1 MYTETPMSESLVYP
15 AFATLTLAIPGG
27 LTGAIQELNWLE
39 VFGFVT
45 GAACVY
51 LQVKEV
57 IWNWPIGIANNIV
70 YFVVFWHSRLY
81 ADACLQIF
89 FLSVSVY
96 GWWKWLYGGKDH
108 SHLSVQQT
116 TKGFGLVLV
125 AVTITAGVVIYEV
138 LRRFS
143 NSDVPW
149 GDATTT
155 AVSLTAQ
162 YMLGRKL
169 LENWLLWI
177 GVNVLYIGLYCYKH
191 LFLTAFLYA
200 IFIVMCVM
208 GYRGWKKNLE
218 ASSQTSAVTA

>member
-1 MYTETPMSESLVYP
+1 MPETAHLLAVTSL
-15 AFATLTLAIPGG
+15 LAALPQ
-27 LTGAIQELNWLE
+27 LFEQLNWWE

-45 GAACVY
+45 GALCVY

-70 YFVVFWHSRLY
+70 YFVVFWRSRIY

-89 FLSVSVY
+89 FLSVSIY
-96 GWWKWLYGGKDH
+96 GWWKWQYGGARPAELHVKR
-108 SHLSVQQT
+108 T
-116 TKGFGLVLV
+116 TRRFGLNL
-125 AVTITAGVVIYEV
+125 AAITVTSGLLIHEA

-155 AVSLTAQ
+155 AISLTAQ

-177 GVNVLYIGLYCYKH
+177 FVNVLYVGLYCYKR
-191 LFLTAFLYA
+191 LFLTAFLYM
-200 IFIVMCVM
+200 IFNVLCVM
-208 GYRGWKKNLE
+208 GYRNWS
-218 ASSQTSAVTA
+218 ASLRRDDIAKTIPT

>member
-1 MYTETPMSESLVYP
+1 MD
-15 AFATLTLAIPGG
+15 
-27 LTGAIQELNWLE
+27 WLE
-39 VFGFVT
+39 AFGFVT
-45 GAACVY
+45 GAACVF
-51 LQVKEV
+51 LQVREN

-70 YFVVFWHSRLY
+70 YFVVFWSSRLY

-89 FLSVSVY
+89 FLSISIY
-96 GWWKWLYGGKDH
+96 GWLKWKYGGKDH
-108 SHLSVQQT
+108 SLLTVQRAT
-116 TKGFGLVLV
+116 ARFGLILGVITV
-125 AVTITAGVVIYEV
+125 TAGLLIYEV

-169 LENWLLWI
+169 IENWLLWI
-177 GVNVLYIGLYCYKH
+177 GVNVLYIGLYCYKR

-200 IFIVMCVM
+200 IFIAMCAM
-208 GYRGWKKNLE
+208 GWKSWKKTLDTAAV
-218 ASSQTSAVTA
+218 ASAAA

>member
-1 MYTETPMSESLVYP
+1 MPESAHFLPV
-15 AFATLTLAIPGG
+15 TSLLAALPQ
-27 LTGAIQELNWLE
+27 LFEQLNWLE

-45 GAACVY
+45 GALCVY

-70 YFVVFWHSRLY
+70 YFVVFWRSRIY

-89 FLSVSVY
+89 FLSVSIY
-96 GWWKWLYGGKDH
+96 GWWKWQYGGTRHAELQVKR
-108 SHLSVQQT
+108 T
-116 TKGFGLVLV
+116 TRLFGLKL
-125 AVTITAGVVIYEV
+125 AAITVTSGLLIHEA

-155 AVSLTAQ
+155 AISLTAQ

-169 LENWLLWI
+169 LENWILWI
-177 GVNVLYIGLYCYKH
+177 CVNVLYLGLYCYKR
-191 LFLTAFLYA
+191 LFLTAFLYM
-200 IFIVMCVM
+200 IFNVLCVM
-208 GYRGWKKNLE
+208 GYRSWS
-218 ASSQTSAVTA
+218 ASWRRDHIAGTGPPDLLR